1 MNNTPR
7 FSVCLVSALGLAFS
21 LLWSPLASAAEGEA
35 WLWDALRKGG
45 HVALIR
51 HAVAPGTGDP
61 SNFSLRDCTTQRNLS
76 EEGRSQAAKIGLRLR
91 TNGVIFTGVYS
102 SQWCRCL
109 DTAKLIGMG
118 KVNELPILNSFFQ
131 HGDRESSQNQALKK
145 WLAGQNLEQPLLL
158 VTHQVNVTA
167 ISGVYPASGE
177 IVIMRRA
184 KDGKLSVVGALKTD
198 GQ

>member
-7 FSVCLVSALGLAFS
+7 FSVCLAAVLALIFS

-35 WLWDALRKGG
+35 GLWDVLRKGG

-76 EEGRSQAAKIGLRLR
+76 EEGRGQAAKIGQQLRANR
-91 TNGVIFTGVYS
+91 VIFTLVYS

-118 KVNELPILNSFFQ
+118 KVTELPILNSFFQ
-131 HGDRESSQNQALKK
+131 HGDRESSQSQALKK

-158 VTHQVNVTA
+158 VTHQVNITA
-167 ISGVYPASGE
+167 ISGVYPAPGE
-177 IVIMRRA
+177 IVVMRRA
-184 KDGKLSVVGALKTD
+184 KDGTLSVVGALKAD